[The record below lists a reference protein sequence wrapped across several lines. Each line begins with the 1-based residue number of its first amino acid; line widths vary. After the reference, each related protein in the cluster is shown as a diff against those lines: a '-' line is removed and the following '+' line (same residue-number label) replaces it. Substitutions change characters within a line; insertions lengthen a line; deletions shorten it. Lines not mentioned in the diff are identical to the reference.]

1 MQRFRD
7 VVGRSDSSTTTTVE
21 VHPVKEN
28 SNAIPTGVIG
38 ALVAAQCFFGL
49 SPVVSRAWVSE
60 GEGVSYPVFLTYRCL
75 IGSITLLI
83 GSRIFEGEGL
93 RPPRH
98 VAAHEFLALSG
109 LGVISSLTFLFAI
122 GFVGSFLPALGET
135 LIPVYV
141 CAVCVTLRF
150 ETLRRGKAA
159 GVACAVAGALLI
171 VAREESRKNT
181 EGVGYQ
187 EPIARP
193 HPHLAIIVMKHV
205 SELWVAHPN
214 AVTKGLLLIVFH
226 IIAAGTYWTL
236 KKQLLYRANPLH
248 LSSWANM
255 LSTVLAFTAALC
267 CGRVF
272 YAGTWIP
279 TTKNMLA
286 LSFSTLESV
295 FGTGLTAW
303 ATKHTK
309 ATIVVSSMTLQPI
322 FSSLFSWILFG
333 TTLQG
338 DHALG
343 MLLTSTGLLLVCWSQ
358 SGDDTAEDH
367 AVEDLKK
374 ANMKLLP

>member
-1 MQRFRD
+1 MQRSKD
-7 VVGRSDSSTTTTVE
+7 PSSCPTGGCGSNSVGSTL
-21 VHPVKEN
+21 KEN
-28 SNAIPTGVIG
+28 VSSVPAGVIG

-60 GEGVSYPVFLTYRCL
+60 GEGVGYAVFLTYRCM
-75 IGSITLLI
+75 IGSITLLV
-83 GSRIFEGEGL
+83 GAALLEGEGF

-98 VAAHEFLALSG
+98 IAFHEFLALSG

-141 CAVCVTLRF
+141 CAVCVLCRF
-150 ETLRRGKAA
+150 ETVRRGKVA

-205 SELWVAHPN
+205 SELWVAHPT
-214 AVTKGLLLIVFH
+214 AVSKGLLLIVFH
-226 IIAAGTYWTL
+226 IIAAGSYWTL
-236 KKQLLYRANPLH
+236 KKQLLYRASPLH

-255 LSTVLAFTAALC
+255 LSTVLAFCAALW
-267 CGRVF
+267 CGRAF
-272 YAGTWIP
+272 SAGTWIP

-303 ATKHTK
+303 ATKRAK
-309 ATIVVSSMTLQPI
+309 ATVVVSSMTLQPM
-322 FSSLFSWILFG
+322 FSSFFSWILFG

-343 MLLTSTGLLLVCWSQ
+343 MLLTSTGLILVAYSQ
-358 SGDDTAEDH
+358 NADDSEDSVAEDM
-367 AVEDLKK
+367 KK

>member
-1 MQRFRD
+1 MTTSASTPSRNSPPFE
-7 VVGRSDSSTTTTVE
+7 GKELAKEGSSV
-21 VHPVKEN
+21 P
-28 SNAIPTGVIG
+28 AGVIA

-60 GEGVSYPVFLTYRCL
+60 GEGVGYAVFLTYRCL
-75 IGSITLLI
+75 IGSVTLLI
-83 GSRIFEGEGL
+83 GARIFEGEPF

-98 VAAHEFLALSG
+98 IALHEFLALSG
-109 LGVISSLTFLFAI
+109 LGVVSSLTFLFAI

-141 CAVCVTLRF
+141 CAVCVFLRF
-150 ETLRRGKAA
+150 ENLRRGKVA
-159 GVACAVAGALLI
+159 GVACAVAGALLV

-193 HPHLAIIVMKHV
+193 HRHLAMMVVNHV
-205 SELWVAHPN
+205 SEMWLAHPT
-214 AVTKGLLLIVFH
+214 AVSKGLLLIIFH
-226 IIAAGTYWTL
+226 IIAAGSYWTL

-255 LSTVLAFTAALC
+255 LSTALSFAAALW
-267 CGRVF
+267 CGKIF

-286 LSFSTLESV
+286 LCFSTLESV

-309 ATIVVSSMTLQPI
+309 ATFVVSSMTLQPI
-322 FSSLFSWILFG
+322 FSSFFSWILFG

-358 SGDDTAEDH
+358 SGEVDTESDVLAEDM
-367 AVEDLKK
+367 KK
-374 ANMKLLP
+374 ANMKLLV